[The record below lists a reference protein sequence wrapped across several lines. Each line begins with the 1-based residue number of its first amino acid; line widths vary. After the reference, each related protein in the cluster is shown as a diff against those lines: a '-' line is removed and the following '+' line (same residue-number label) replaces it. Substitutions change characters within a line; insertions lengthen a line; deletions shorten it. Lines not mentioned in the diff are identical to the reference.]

1 MTAWT
6 EGGETLHRSQEAF
19 LAFRG
24 QTSTNERLA
33 ATNGAENTLATPQ
46 VRATESKSRK
56 HR

>member
-1 MTAWT
+1 M
-6 EGGETLHRSQEAF
+6 HRSQEAF